1 MQKIVKLISQ
11 GNVRIFRE
19 QNATNTMS
27 KLFRNE
33 CKEGCQVKRSSI
45 KHKKTI
51 FSCYIERR
59 PNGA

>member
-33 CKEGCQVKRSSI
+33 CKEGCQVKRISI
-45 KHKKTI
+45 KH
-51 FSCYIERR
+51 
-59 PNGA
+59 